1 MTFSQ
6 NLQPHIKSL
15 QAPAGTIPN
24 VHNNHGGKG
33 TRKRIKRERLV
44 MRKLSWIVQKAPNCN
59 TARGWSFACLSKSF
73 NFVHWGHWCSGYKF
87 CNTETYHKPSPCMTL
102 SQFSTHNIHIWQVK
116 ATRHIAQNR
125 GVFTTADCPIPILLP
140 KVFSLFF
147 TSTDQ
152 EARASALL

>member
-1 MTFSQ
+1 MTSSQ

-24 VHNNHGGKG
+24 VHNYHGGKG

-44 MRKLSWIVQKAPNCN
+44 MRKLSWIVQKAPNCI
-59 TARGWSFACLSKSF
+59 TARGWSFACLSKF
-73 NFVHWGHWCSGYKF
+73 CPLRTLVQRIQVLQHW
-87 CNTETYHKPSPCMTL
+87 NLPQTKPCKTL
-102 SQFSTHNIHIWQVK
+102 SQFSTYNIHIWQVK
-116 ATRHIAQNR
+116 ATRHIAPNR